1 MKKKTGAYIDW
12 LLSPMVNKQEN
23 DVKWLKYYLKQVF
36 SNLSLNSW

>member
-12 LLSPMVNKQEN
+12 LLSLIVNKQEN